1 MTLSVSPE
9 LDEESANNGNLTE
22 EFRLLSSKRRQQ
34 VIWCMARVDPDET
47 LTARE
52 LAKQIVAEEE
62 GIPVAEVAN
71 EKYRPVYSNLTQHHL
86 PKLAQANVI
95 KYDSSRKE
103 ITPGPNVMAL
113 AVTMAMVIPT
123 IPLLLGTD
131 LVT

>member
-9 LDEESANNGNLTE
+9 LDEESVHNGNLTE

-34 VIWCMARVDPDET
+34 AIWCMARVAPDET
-47 LTARE
+47 VTARE

-62 GIPVAEVAN
+62 GTSVAEVTN
-71 EKYRPVYSNLTQHHL
+71 EEYRPVYSNLTQHHL
-86 PKLAQANVI
+86 PKLAQAKVI

-123 IPLLLGTD
+123 IQLLLGTD